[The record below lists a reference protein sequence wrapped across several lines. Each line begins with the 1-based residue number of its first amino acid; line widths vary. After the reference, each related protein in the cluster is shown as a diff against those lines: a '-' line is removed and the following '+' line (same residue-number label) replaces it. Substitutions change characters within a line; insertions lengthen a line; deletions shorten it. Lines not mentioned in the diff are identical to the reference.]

1 MRFSSKRQGKAIDIG
16 FDIHRAVLAEG
27 RCLGVHAYL
36 TTDGQGRSWFEKYD
50 PKTKEFC
57 RRFSPE
63 IMERISFYRE
73 SLRIYAEWYH
83 SQGVKTDADRPPGE
97 GTDCDENQHR
107 RNPGDDV

>member
-1 MRFSSKRQGKAIDIG
+1 MTQFSSKRQGKAIDIG
-16 FDIHRAVLAEG
+16 CDIHRAVLAEG
-27 RCLGVHAYL
+27 RRLGVHAYL

-73 SLRIYAEWYH
+73 SLRVYAEWFH
-83 SQGVKTDADRPPGE
+83 GQGVKTDPAPAPGQ
-97 GTDCDENQHR
+97 GTDKR
-107 RNPGDDV
+107 KIR